1 MSFLAVFF
9 ICFLVLVILEP
20 KVIGTIFY
28 VLFLLAIGF
37 IGWWAF
43 IFWLMSL

>member
-9 ICFLVLVILEP
+9 ICMLVLLVLEP

-28 VLFLLAIGF
+28 VLFLLGVGF
-37 IGWWAF
+37 IAFWAF